1 MYAGKNLSFLSF
13 TALHRWV
20 SSSIAV
26 SEYPVG
32 AVFQKQWKIP
42 RLFHFHISI
51 SLYME
56 TVSAVYRFLS
66 PCAPEGHGSIRGA
79 YPRMMPLHLGE
90 APAIADCRSA
100 LHIGSGLSG
109 MRKRLHSY
117 LLRKLSAGS
126 VIAPGIRGRNL
137 DLLNASAH
145 NFDLKSMDM
154 SVKISNA
161 I

>member
-13 TALHRWV
+13 TALYRRV
-20 SSSIAV
+20 TSSIAV

-32 AVFQKQWKIP
+32 AIFQKQWKIP
-42 RLFHFHISI
+42 RLFHFPI

-56 TVSAVYRFLS
+56 TVSAMYRFLS
-66 PCAPEGHGSIRGA
+66 PCAPESHGGA
-79 YPRMMPLHLGE
+79 YSRMMPLNLGE
-90 APAIADCRSA
+90 APAIADCSSA

-109 MRKRLHSY
+109 MRKRLHSS

-137 DLLNASAH
+137 DQLNASAH